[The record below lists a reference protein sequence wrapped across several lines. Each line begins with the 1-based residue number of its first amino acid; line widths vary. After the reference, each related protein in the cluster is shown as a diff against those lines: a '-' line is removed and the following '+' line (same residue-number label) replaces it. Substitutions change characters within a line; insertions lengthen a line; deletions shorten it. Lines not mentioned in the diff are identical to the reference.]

1 MSTLAQVL
9 KNSIENAKGNEYKME
24 SIRKKVDVF
33 YAADRITEDEY
44 NCLIGLIEGRND
56 L

>member
-1 MSTLAQVL
+1 MSTLAKVL
-9 KNSIENAKGNEYKME
+9 DKSIENAKGNEDKME

-44 NCLIGLIEGRND
+44 NHIVGLIEGRND